1 MVLAIRIKIEWNFM
15 QLIGRLVV
23 RSSVVGHLYKV
34 NINYP
39 KSLNKMKIICSG
51 TFGRKLF
58 RSKSICRWN
67 ENEERWE
74 GIKGTDLRERRKKKQ
89 TNKRKTDHLQVMFS
103 IHFREFVAFAFGRV
117 TPSTG
122 GLIISRFAGSIV
134 VLSRLVG
141 RSVGRFI
148 QIQFVSCIQFH
159 RNDETYATD
168 TKKTLFVSRLCVS
181 LVSLLLGAA
190 LVRSIPCFSLG
201 ASHCPMCCGSL
212 SN

>member
-1 MVLAIRIKIEWNFM
+1 MAENFFDRN
-15 QLIGRLVV
+15 Q
-23 RSSVVGHLYKV
+23 SADETKT
-34 NINYP
+34 
-39 KSLNKMKIICSG
+39 KSDERELKEQIYE
-51 TFGRKLF
+51 R
-58 RSKSICRWN
+58 
-67 ENEERWE
+67 EE
-74 GIKGTDLRERRKKKQ
+74 KKKQ

-122 GLIISRFAGSIV
+122 GLIINRFAGSIV

-148 QIQFVSCIQFH
+148 QIQFVPCIQFH